1 MNDGNEESEF
11 HFCRRHRGSVDLF
24 IFLSRRVE
32 EGAPCPRTPQGIEAL
47 RITHS
52 LLAGRGKKR
61 GRERETSHTRTV
73 HSPQMPPASS
83 SPPPS
88 SPLPLALDP
97 SIAAAVA
104 GRRGGSGRTDA
115 SAAGPHPPP
124 PPDGALAALRYDF
137 MPDSLQRK
145 KGGGGNGGG
154 GGGGPSRQ
162 QHRGALT
169 LDADGRVELVRA
181 SVGGGGGGGEAAG
194 RAAAVLFAGRCDL
207 ALPALGGL
215 LGGRGGG
222 GGGGGAPPTASSHH
236 QPPTT
241 ASAGDLVDC
250 VAVFEGGQWTLH
262 ALTGGAASLR

>member
-47 RITHS
+47 RTTHS

-97 SIAAAVA
+97 SIAAALA

-181 SVGGGGGGGEAAG
+181 SVGGGGGAAKQPGGLPPSALPGGATWPYPRWAG
-194 RAAAVLFAGRCDL
+194 CWAGGAVAAVVVV
-207 ALPALGGL
+207 PH
-215 LGGRGGG
+215 
-222 GGGGGAPPTASSHH
+222 PPP
-236 QPPTT
+236 PPTT
-241 ASAGDLVDC
+241 NLPPPPPRATW
-250 VAVFEGGQWTLH
+250 WTVWP
-262 ALTGGAASLR
+262 SLRAGSGPCTP